1 MERSSPPS
9 SPTPNNNPSKN
20 LKYPSPESCLIR
32 HPSITNL
39 LEEQSEQSSPSP
51 IESKYTNIP
60 CLKVNNTKVQ
70 SKGSTTNASK
80 KQTNYFIFIDTC
92 GEKLHNEKDNFF
104 IESPNNKQS
113 PPSPSILSLSQKT
126 NSPNINS
133 SHRLL
138 LSPQVPS
145 PNRMS
150 YSEQKLDFEITK
162 SIQEGASYSR
172 IEKKFSKYL
181 SVSKNK

>member
-9 SPTPNNNPSKN
+9 SPTPNNNPNKN
-20 LKYPSPESCLIR
+20 LTFPSPESCLIR

-39 LEEQSEQSSPSP
+39 LEEQSEQSTLSP
-51 IESKYTNIP
+51 IESKYTHIP
-60 CLKVNNTKVQ
+60 CLKINDSDPQPKVPHVNPT
-70 SKGSTTNASK
+70 K
-80 KQTNYFIFIDTC
+80 KQSNYFIFIDTC
-92 GEKLHNEKDNFF
+92 GDKLHNDKDNFF
-104 IESPNNKQS
+104 IESPVNKQS
-113 PPSPSILSLSQKT
+113 PPSPSVLSMSQKT
-126 NSPNINS
+126 NSPNLNS
-133 SHRLL
+133 PHRLS

-150 YSEQKLDFEITK
+150 CSEQKLDLEITK

-181 SVSKNK
+181 SVSKNQ